1 MPEQSQ
7 RDPREPYELA
17 RLLFAVTDG
26 MQASFDGVAS
36 GFGLTRPQ
44 ARALLRL
51 GEPAPMRAL
60 ADHLACD
67 ASNVTGIAD
76 GLERHGLIRREA
88 AEGDRR
94 VKLLVLTPT
103 GERLRG
109 QLENAILDASPVMTG
124 LSVSERQELRSL
136 LAKVVQTARTAV
148 PAGPG
153 GAANPATDERPG

>member
-1 MPEQSQ
+1 MPRRPE

-17 RLLFAVTDG
+17 RLLFGVTEG
-26 MQASFDGVAS
+26 MEASFDAVAA

-76 GLERHGLIRREA
+76 RLERHALIRREV
-88 AEGDRR
+88 AEADRR
-94 VKLLVLTPT
+94 VKLLVLTPA
-103 GERLRG
+103 GKRLREE
-109 QLENAILDASPVMTG
+109 LEAAILETSPVMTG
-124 LSVSERQELRSL
+124 LSASERQALRTL
-136 LAKVVQTARTAV
+136 LTKVVQTARTATDAT
-148 PAGPG
+148 AGR
-153 GAANPATDERPG
+153 AAKERST